1 MKIAEEDYNYLETMF
16 PDEFLGQVCKFLDP
30 RDASLK
36 RREFNKVRNQRYA
49 ELKEEE
55 GEKCQLNYECC
66 DESTGF
72 EVDHIFPLSTNVL
85 NKKLRNMPAPEG
97 KKVPPQPIGSNNP
110 ENLILACRKC
120 NGYKKHRL
128 IRVTVLKR
136 ILERRS
142 GTAGQRGC

>member
-36 RREFNKVRNQRYA
+36 RREFSKIRNQVYA
-49 ELKEEE
+49 ELKEVE
-55 GEKCQLNYECC
+55 GEKCQLNYDCC

-85 NKKLRNMPAPEG
+85 NKRLRKMRAPKG
-97 KKVPPQPIGSNNP
+97 KKVPAQPIGSNNRA
-110 ENLILACRKC
+110 NLILACKKC
-120 NGYKKHRL
+120 NGHKMHRL
-128 IRVTVLKR
+128 IRVEVLKR
-136 ILERRS
+136 ILEYRFPL
-142 GTAGQRGC
+142 